1 MAGTFLI
8 GEKKVRPG
16 TYFRRTKVG
25 FNVEGAINGI
35 ASCVFQSNW
44 GPLNEEFDVDQTM
57 LNNLGEYYGSGNGV
71 KLIREALRGGATTV
85 RCVRVGGADGTASKI
100 VLKTSDSTPKDAVE
114 ITAKYPGSRAFS
126 ATVDND
132 LVTGKRRFRILVGTK
147 VFVQVLFDAGG
158 SASNN
163 KDEATLLVAAMANN
177 RHFTAELKNK
187 GTLADI
193 TQTPAA
199 FTAGTNP
206 TVTRADYSV
215 GLNVL
220 ERFRWNTVMADSNN
234 KEIKKVLVDFVN
246 LSYETGHLGMAVIA
260 GTSSEPLDSDDTTT
274 PGRIQQ
280 AASYNND
287 KIVYVLNG
295 WIDNA
300 GDTYDGWLV
309 AARIGGMIAACE
321 TNASL
326 THTVI
331 SNAMFLIEP
340 LTNGEIIKAEQHGCY
355 VLSLNDS
362 DQVWIDN
369 SINTLVTCDEDQ
381 DEGWKKVRRTKC
393 RFELMD
399 RINRTHDKLVG
410 KVNND
415 ANGRATV
422 IAAAQRVINEMCAEG
437 KLVVGSYIELDEA
450 HPPEGDSA
458 WFNLHIRD
466 YDSLEFLYLTYVFA
480 YGQTFDDAA

>member
-8 GEKKVRPG
+8 GERKTRPG
-16 TYFRRTKVG
+16 VYFRRTKVG
-25 FNVEGAINGI
+25 YTVEGAINGI

-44 GPLNEEFDVDQTM
+44 GPLNKEFDVDQTM
-57 LNNLGEYYGSGNGV
+57 LNNLEEYYGTGKGV
-71 KLIREALRGGATTV
+71 ELIREALRGGATTV
-85 RCVRVGGADGTASKI
+85 RCVRVGGETGTATKI
-100 VLKTSDSTPKDAVE
+100 LLKTNDSTAKDAVE
-114 ITAKYPGSRAFS
+114 ITAKYPGNFPLRVV
-126 ATVDND
+126 VDTD
-132 LVTGKRRFRILVGTK
+132 LITDKRRVRILRGTR
-147 VFVQVLFDAGG
+147 VFAQFTFDAGG
-158 SASNN
+158 
-163 KDEATLLVAAMANN
+163 DEATALVNAMANT
-177 RHFTAELKNK
+177 RHFVAELKNA
-187 GTLADI
+187 GTLADV
-193 TQTPAA
+193 TQPTN

-206 TVTRADYSV
+206 TVAAAHYALGTNA
-215 GLNVL
+215 L
-220 ERFRWNTVMADSNN
+220 ERFRWNTIMADSDDAD
-234 KEIKKVLVDFVN
+234 IKAVLVDFVDQ
-246 LSYETGHLGMAVIA
+246 SYETGHLGMAVIA
-260 GTSSEPLDSDDTTT
+260 GLSTETLEARMQT
-274 PGRIQQ
+274 

-287 KIVYVLNG
+287 KVVYVLNG
-295 WIDNA
+295 WISNT
-300 GDTYDGWLV
+300 GDTYDGWKA

-321 TNASL
+321 SNASL

-331 SNAMFLIEP
+331 SNAYELIEN
-340 LTNGEIIKAEQHGCY
+340 LTNGEMILAEQKGCY

-422 IAAAQRVINEMCAEG
+422 TAAAQRIINEMCAEG

-450 HPPEGDSA
+450 HPPEGDSS

-466 YDSLEFLYLTYVFA
+466 YDSLEFIYLTYVFA